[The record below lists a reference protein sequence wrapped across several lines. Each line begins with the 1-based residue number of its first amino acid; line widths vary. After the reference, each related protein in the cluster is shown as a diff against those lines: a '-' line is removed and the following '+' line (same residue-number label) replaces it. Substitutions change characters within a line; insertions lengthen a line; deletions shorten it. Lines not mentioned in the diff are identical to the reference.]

1 MSPFE
6 FYDASAPVPDH
17 GRGDEAPL
25 GELSER
31 AAERELDAALV
42 GLTDLLADISARELR
57 EPLPD
62 ELLALLRELTGA
74 DSAPLAWASLNRRVR
89 ESRTS
94 WEAFWADPLSE
105 EDGMSLVHAVLS
117 SSRRSLQDGL
127 DAQREP

>member
-6 FYDASAPVPDH
+6 FYDASAPVADDARSDGPILD
-17 GRGDEAPL
+17 G
-25 GELSER
+25 LSER
-31 AAERELDAALV
+31 ATEHELDAALT

-62 ELLALLRELTGA
+62 ELVTLLRELTGA

-94 WEAFWADPLSE
+94 WEAFWADPLAE
-105 EDGMSLVHAVLS
+105 EDGMSLVRAVLS
-117 SSRRSLQDGL
+117 GARTSLRDGL
-127 DAQREP
+127 DAQHER